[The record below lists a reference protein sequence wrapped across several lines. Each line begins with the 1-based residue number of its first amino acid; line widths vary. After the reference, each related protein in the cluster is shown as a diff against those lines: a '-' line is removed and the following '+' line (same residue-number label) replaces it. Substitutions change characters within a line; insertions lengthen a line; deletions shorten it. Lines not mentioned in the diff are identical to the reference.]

1 MGPGDEAS
9 VEVGPALVDFT
20 VVCRKFSSI
29 NDVGKIP
36 AQVYSRDSSVQIC
49 TKETLIFVG
58 NFPTI

>member
-1 MGPGDEAS
+1 M
-9 VEVGPALVDFT
+9 EVGPALVDFT

-49 TKETLIFVG
+49 IKETLIFVG
-58 NFPTI
+58 NFPVLL